1 MTNKRSLTIVIM
13 ALFLGFAI
21 TLSAFSGYIPQ
32 ENATTNYHDHS
43 HTNLA
48 ASTPT
53 LPDEEH
59 VAPTTPTEPTP
70 YDGVPVT
77 PGKINSSNYRSYG
90 FTDDNWSQY
99 NGYYAIR
106 DAKELYGF
114 AALCKSLPTQIVT
127 KKNVMGVVANAVL
140 LSDIVINTSVDSSS
154 NPHFWEPIG
163 ADGYEK
169 KMFAGVFDGNGY
181 SISGFYQNYTD
192 AQVQYGGMFASIGC
206 ATVKNL
212 VIKNS
217 AFYAGI
223 YGGAVIS
230 DYINASVIEGIRID
244 ESVTLFADGASNGF
258 AELEYITGAYD
269 YAPLAKNVYVG
280 TKVIGGAESMTGII
294 AAEVNSSSYYENVY
308 YKPGDLR
315 PFANIYTTERDGSY
329 ASISK
334 SSDAHVCAPIVHNQV
349 NGTCYRSGLSAYTFC
364 AVCEKILSGEKT
376 VLYGHSTDEVFYAPS
391 KTDSGKHDKRCLECT
406 ELFGSA
412 DHRFNGRFDMTCEDC
427 DFSIFTLNP
436 SGTTY
441 ILSCENYTLTHALH
455 LSKSVTIPEG
465 ATFTVS
471 EGITFTMG
479 ESISNRGTIINN
491 GGIRVSTDYY
501 GSGTVICG
509 ENAIYHPKFNEDGF
523 CIFCENEKYPEEP
536 PYRDEYYE
544 ISKVGHLMWFSN
556 FVSAGNTSANARL
569 TADIVF
575 NEGDLSG
582 LNGKTDGYRLW
593 VPIGM
598 TMNHDTGIDSF
609 VQYTGTFDGNGH
621 TISGLYHFDYWSYG
635 GNAGLFSKLGPGGV
649 IKNVTV
655 KDSYFATSSYVGAIL
670 GENLGGT
677 VENCHNVN
685 TTIASAARAGGIVGD
700 ITRGTVKNCTNTG
713 TVKFFMVNP
722 DLAFYFDAF
731 GGIAGNTAGVLE
743 YCTNSGTISG
753 ASMSTVGGISGQ
765 VYQGIVRNNVNE
777 GTINVSESGTN
788 FGGITGYQYHATL
801 SYNINY
807 GTITAPGNLVGG
819 VIGNP
824 LGNGG
829 VFTHNYTVNGQAC
842 GATSRN
848 GCFAITEQELLDGRL
863 AFELGIGQ
871 EIGVDARP
879 YVGGPAVYAYFDTSG
894 ALKYT
899 NDANYTCNHA
909 GGEATC
915 DAQAVCDGCRH
926 PYGEIPTGA
935 HEFKI
940 TGHEDMHYCLVCG
953 GRCGVVAPHSTNY
966 IDYCAV
972 CGDWIG
978 PELAEDG
985 FYEID
990 TFGNLMWFAQQVNAG
1005 NWALN
1010 ARLISNITAKA
1021 SYRTYQWVPIGGSSV
1036 SDTSV
1041 GYEGIFDGQGYTIA
1055 LFPQDML
1062 VEGDAVLGLF
1072 GTLKSGAV
1080 VKNLSVSNRVERT
1093 FSSNGT
1099 NYIYDG
1105 EHTVYFGVI
1114 AGRVLEGAT
1123 VSGCRVANGTVSISN
1138 GVLGGIVGINYGTV
1152 ENCVSYNMTLTGP
1165 AGRVGGIVG
1174 DYNGGT
1180 VENCYTT
1187 HSSIGSTAAGYVGN
1201 TISSEAAVSNERMAS
1216 GEIAFVMNS
1225 YIDDI
1230 DFWYQA
1236 VGTGGPVTKS
1246 EYSNIGKIVYAED
1259 FGLTTLYSNKENEF
1273 TLLFDFVI
1281 ESDETF
1287 IIPIKTTVV
1296 VPAGITLTNNG
1307 TLIKNGSLTGE
1318 GTLDG
1323 LGSFIFTEID
1333 RDILPVVEDIVY
1345 DGENHANEIV
1355 MAVSNV
1361 FSAFGKTFTAS
1372 GFTFHRNFTNVKDVG
1387 HYRIGYLT
1395 EDDEYIVSFNVNPY
1409 VPSEADVSLEYTEAF
1424 YNGQAIEPLAVISGF
1439 DLVLGKDYSIIY
1451 ENNASSGTATAT
1463 IKFRGNFYGTF
1474 TKEFAI
1480 IPVEIGTSAV
1490 VEVPANVTFTG
1501 LELDPIVISVNG
1513 VRLVRDVNYTVTYE
1527 SNVYPGTAT
1536 ATVVGIGDVSGEASF
1551 TFTIVRPSFTVTVLD
1566 QVFTY
1571 NEDVNY
1577 KPFDSTMYEGEGL
1590 VDGHTVI
1597 LGEPLISGG
1606 TDEVITVIKILD
1618 VNGIDVLEY
1627 YDLTVVATG
1636 KYHMF
1641 YDTYRWDNDGY
1652 HWRNCVYDCDEI
1664 ADYEKHHG
1672 GTLTCYD
1679 DAVCI
1684 DCGITYEWATG
1695 EHTYDNGVC
1704 TLCNYEAEY
1713 VMVVDTDGNGQHSGT
1728 ETGFKADYVHNI
1740 FSLPEMQFV
1749 VVKDFEGTFAGVGK
1763 SNTTVTL
1770 DFNGYTIT
1778 MPSSGYGITL
1788 QAENL
1793 IVTFKS
1799 SEEKGG
1805 ILVGYVATGLDS
1817 VTFTLD
1823 NVSHNGTLYNTGT
1836 LYVKGGATLNS
1847 IITNYGTIYL
1857 PVGYDLS
1864 TFTSYAGDGKIYL
1877 GEIQMVYNSEN
1888 KSFECAENHIWNEA
1902 DCETAKTC
1910 STCGKVDGEPLGHA
1924 TSGPAT
1930 CEDDE
1935 YCTRCDTVI
1944 IEKLGHNTVVLP
1956 ATDPTCEEVGYT
1968 EGSKCSVCG
1977 ETLIS
1982 QEEIPALGHKE
1993 SAAVRE
1999 NIIGSDCS
2007 SAGSYDLVVYCSV
2020 CEKELSRTSHTVDSL
2035 GHNHVTVTVEPTCVD
2050 DGYTVERCTVCG
2062 DEKNYTVLNATYQ
2075 HYYEDNTC
2083 IYCKD
2088 TVFPVAIRDEDGNG
2102 KLNGYEYFVTEAN
2115 FHHLFLES
2123 GSYLLVSNATISGI
2137 VGTGLMD
2144 VNIVLDLNGYNLE
2157 TTGDAGNVISIQGTN
2172 FNLTILDNS
2181 DKKTGRISG
2190 EAYVQNS
2197 SLLILD
2203 DVDAS
2208 QLSVSVFENSVLEVK
2223 GNARVAEIRLSGIAK
2238 FPADYPV
2245 DNIEIT
2251 IESTGT
2257 VLHGENELACENG
2270 KILCKGEHAVIGEVA
2285 CEATLE
2291 CENCQYTEYI
2301 DHEYGDIY
2309 TSIEPS
2315 CEVGGEER
2323 ADCQNCDHYN
2333 IYVVD
2338 ALGHSYSVEITPPGC
2353 EEDGYTTHTCST
2365 CGDSYKDNFVSHTGH
2380 DEIVFPGSSPTCL
2393 GVGYTNGLVCRICGD
2408 ILEDRTIIEPT
2419 GHNFVGDRCGQ
2430 PSYCSVCN
2438 ESGGLLDHEF
2448 DENGSCKY
2456 GCGTVVVAQI
2466 GNERYSQLY
2475 KAMQALEPGDIL
2487 VIIANISITDVI
2499 TIPEGATIR
2508 GGEYH
2513 INLGYLYNYGTIESG
2528 TFYCSTSFENYG
2540 TISGGTFTSA
2550 INNREGGVVSG
2561 GTFNNL
2567 LLNHEGGLVKGGTYN
2582 ERLLNRGTVENKA
2595 DNPIAFGENGSWGNS
2610 GTLVCESHM
2619 SNSGPTCSSLP
2630 RCNLCN
2636 EKFGEYLPHVDEN
2649 PANHA
2654 CDVCSAYLGGH
2665 ANEIGDDHL
2674 CDVCKEVVSYCLD
2687 EDLDHYCDTCGEIA
2701 GPCLYN
2707 NYGYC
2712 KVCDLKIK
2720 GQSVN
2725 IGADISMKYFV
2736 EVFDASLVTDKV
2748 LSMEFNFRGDTITV
2762 DGECIDGYYVFTLE
2776 KIAPEHLGDN
2786 IDAYLLI
2793 DGVRAA
2799 SKLGYSVKT
2808 NLTNLLLKH
2817 SDNKALVTLI
2827 HDLLAYGAEAQK
2839 AKNENVNSLVTDGI
2853 EEYTPSEREPQKET
2867 VIENNIDKTAEID
2880 SHETVIGTV
2889 PYIVFTLN
2897 LSTLENVTLNLNG
2910 KEVSASHLVSNGD
2923 GSYLLLTEAIAITKV
2938 SKDITLEITK
2948 DGVSVAKI
2956 TTSIEAYTGSVGT
2969 TDPNKALLLA
2979 LYNLGKSVTEYI
2991 AE

>member
-1 MTNKRSLTIVIM
+1 MSLVLGLAIM
-13 ALFLGFAI
+13 
-21 TLSAFSGYIPQ
+21 LSAFAGFVTPKDTTADAH
-32 ENATTNYHDHS
+32 EHPHVNPAAT
-43 HTNLA
+43 
-48 ASTPT
+48 TPT

-114 AALCKSLPTQIVT
+114 AALCKSLPTQVVT
-127 KKNVMGVVANAVL
+127 KKSVMGVVANAVL

-192 AQVQYGGMFASIGC
+192 TQVQYGGMFASIGC

-217 AFYAGI
+217 AFYAGV
-223 YGGAVIS
+223 YGGSVIS
-230 DYINASVIEGIRID
+230 GHINASVIEGIRID
-244 ESVTLFADGASNGF
+244 ESVTLFADGASSGF

-269 YAPLAKNVYVG
+269 YAPSAKNVYVG
-280 TKVIGGAESMTGII
+280 TTVIGGAESLTGII
-294 AAEVNSSSYYENVY
+294 ASEVHSSSYYENVY

-315 PFANIYTTERDGSY
+315 PFANIYTTEREGSY

-349 NGTCYRSGLSAYTFC
+349 NGTCYRSGLSAYSFC

-391 KTDSGKHDKRCLECT
+391 KTDSGRHDERCLECT

-441 ILSCENYTLTHALH
+441 ILSCENYTLTHSLH

-479 ESISNRGTIINN
+479 ESITNRGTIINN

-536 PYRDEYYE
+536 PYKDEYYE
-544 ISKVGHLMWFSN
+544 ISKIGHLMWFSN

-582 LNGKTDGYRLW
+582 LNGETDGYRLW

-621 TISGLYHFDYWSYG
+621 TISGLYHFDYWSYA
-635 GNAGLFSKLGPGGV
+635 GNAGLFSKLGTGGV

-722 DLAFYFDAF
+722 ELAFYFEAF

-842 GATSRN
+842 GATSRD

-915 DAQAVCDGCRH
+915 DAQAVCDGCRQ

-940 TGHEDMHYCLVCG
+940 TGNEDMHYCLICG

-1021 SYRTYQWVPIGGSSV
+1021 TFRTYQWVPIGGSSV

-1099 NYIYDG
+1099 NYTYDG

-1165 AGRVGGIVG
+1165 EGRVGGIVG

-1180 VENCYTT
+1180 VVNSYTT
-1187 HSSIGSTAAGYVGN
+1187 HSSIGSTVAGYIG
-1201 TISSEAAVSNERMAS
+1201 TAISSEAVSNERMAS
-1216 GEIAFVMNS
+1216 GEIAFAMNS
-1225 YIDDI
+1225 YIDDV

-1236 VGTGGPVTKS
+1236 VGTGGPLTKS
-1246 EYSNIGKIVYAED
+1246 EYGNIGKIVYAED
-1259 FGLTTLYSNKENEF
+1259 FGLTTLYSNKEGEF
-1273 TLLFDFVI
+1273 TILSDFVI
-1281 ESDETF
+1281 ESGETL
-1287 IIPIKTTVV
+1287 IIPTKTTLVIPEGV
-1296 VPAGITLTNNG
+1296 TLTNSG
-1307 TLIKNGSLTGE
+1307 TLVKNGALTGA

-1333 RDILPVVEDIVY
+1333 RDALPVVEDIVY
-1345 DGENHANEIV
+1345 NGENHANEIV
-1355 MAVSNV
+1355 MAVNGV
-1361 FSAFGKTFTAS
+1361 FSAFGKTFTAD
-1372 GFTFHRNFTNVKDVG
+1372 GFTFHRNFTDVIDVG
-1387 HYRIGYLT
+1387 HYRIGYIT
-1395 EDDEYIVSFNVNPY
+1395 ENEEYVVSFNVNPY
-1409 VPSEADVSLEYTEAF
+1409 VASEDEVSLEYTEAF
-1424 YNGQAIEPLAVISGF
+1424 YNGQALEPAVGLSGF
-1439 DLVLGKDYSIIY
+1439 DLELGKDYSVVY
-1451 ENNASSGTATAT
+1451 ENNLSSGTATAT

-1474 TKEFAI
+1474 TREFVI
-1480 IPVEIGTSAV
+1480 KPVEIGTSATI
-1490 VEVPANVTFTG
+1490 ELSENVTFTG
-1501 LELDPIVISVNG
+1501 LELDPVVIIVNG
-1513 VRLVRDVNYTVTYE
+1513 IRLVRDVDYTVTYE
-1527 SNVYPGTAT
+1527 NNIYPGTAT
-1536 ATVVGIGDVSGEASF
+1536 AAVVGIGDVSGEANL
-1551 TFTIVRPSFTVTVLD
+1551 TFTIVKPSFTVTVLD
-1566 QVFTY
+1566 QVFPY
-1571 NEDVNY
+1571 NEDINY
-1577 KPFDSTMYEGEGL
+1577 KPFDNTMYEGEGL
-1590 VDGHTVI
+1590 VPGHTVI
-1597 LGEPLISGG
+1597 LGEPLVSGG
-1606 TDEVITVIKILD
+1606 SNETITVIKILD
-1618 VNGIDVLEY
+1618 ANGIDVLEY

-1652 HWRNCVYDCDEI
+1652 HWRDCVYGCDEV

-1672 GTLTCYD
+1672 GTLTCD
-1679 DAVCI
+1679 ENAVCI
-1684 DCGITYEWATG
+1684 DCGLTYEWATG
-1695 EHTYDNGVC
+1695 EHTYDNGAC
-1704 TLCNYEAEY
+1704 TLCGYESGY
-1713 VMVVDTDGNGQHSGT
+1713 VMVVDTDGNGQHSGN
-1728 ETGFKADYVHNI
+1728 ETGFRADYVHNI

-1763 SNTTVTL
+1763 NDTTVTL

-1778 MPSSGYGITL
+1778 MPSDSYGMVL

-1799 SEEKGG
+1799 SAEKGG
-1805 ILVGYVATGLDS
+1805 LLVGYVATGLDS

-1823 NVSHNGTLYNTGT
+1823 NVSHRGTLYNKGT

-1847 IITNYGTIYL
+1847 DITNYGTIYL
-1857 PVGYDLS
+1857 PAGYDLS
-1864 TFTSYAGDGKIYL
+1864 TFTSYAGDGKLYL
-1877 GEIQMVYNSEN
+1877 GEIQMVYNSES
-1888 KSFECAENHIWNEA
+1888 KSFECAENHVWNEA
-1902 DCETAKTC
+1902 DCDTAKTC
-1910 STCGKVDGEPLGHA
+1910 GTCGKVEGEPLGHA
-1924 TSGPAT
+1924 SSGPAT

-1935 YCTRCDTVI
+1935 YCTRCGEVI
-1944 IEKLGHNTVVLP
+1944 TEKLGHNTVTLP
-1956 ATDPTCEEVGYT
+1956 ASEPTCEDVGYT

-1977 ETLIS
+1977 EIFVA

-1993 SAAVRE
+1993 AEAVRE

-2020 CEKELSRTSHTVDSL
+2020 CGEELSRTSHTVDSL
-2035 GHNHVTVTVEPTCVD
+2035 GHNYVTVTVEATCVD

-2075 HYYEDNTC
+2075 HYYEDNAC
-2083 IYCKD
+2083 IHCGD
-2088 TVFPVAIRDEDGNG
+2088 AVSPVAIKDEDGNG
-2102 KLNGYEYFVTEAN
+2102 KLNGYEYFVTEDTL
-2115 FHHLFLES
+2115 HMLFAES
-2123 GSYLLVSNATISGI
+2123 GTYLLISDAKISGGVCTNSI
-2137 VGTGLMD
+2137 D
-2144 VNIVLDLNGYNLE
+2144 VNVTLDLNGYRLE
-2157 TTGDAGNVISIQGTN
+2157 TIGDVGNVMSIQGDN
-2172 FNLTILDNS
+2172 CNVTILDNS
-2181 DKKTGRISG
+2181 DEKSGRITG
-2190 EAYVQNS
+2190 EAYVHDTC
-2197 SLLILD
+2197 SLLLD
-2203 DVDAS
+2203 GVDAS
-2208 QLSVSVFENSVLEVK
+2208 ALSVMVFENGVLEVK
-2223 GNARVAEIRLSGIAK
+2223 GDAKVSELVLLGIAK

-2245 DNIEIT
+2245 DDIIVT
-2251 IESTGT
+2251 SESSGT
-2257 VLHGENELACENG
+2257 VIHGEHELACEDG
-2270 KILCKGEHAVIGEVA
+2270 KVLCKGEHAIVGEVA
-2285 CEATLE
+2285 CEVTLE

-2301 DHEYGDIY
+2301 DHEYGDTY
-2309 TSIEPS
+2309 TFIEPN
-2315 CEVGGEER
+2315 CEEAGEER
-2323 ADCQNCDHYN
+2323 ADCKNCDHY
-2333 IYVVD
+2333 ISTTID
-2338 ALGHSYSVEITPPGC
+2338 ALGHNYSVAVLPPSC
-2353 EEDGYTTHTCST
+2353 EEDGYTIHTCSA
-2365 CGDSYKDNFVSHTGH
+2365 CGDSYKDNFVSPTGH
-2380 DEIVFPGSSPTCL
+2380 DEIVYPGSSPTCT
-2393 GVGYTNGLVCRICGD
+2393 GVGYTNGLVCRVCGE
-2408 ILEDRTIIEPT
+2408 ILEERRIIEPT
-2419 GHNFVGDRCGQ
+2419 GHNFVGDSCGQ
-2430 PSYCSVCN
+2430 PTYCSVCN
-2438 ESGGLLDHEF
+2438 EAGGLLDHEF
-2448 DENGSCKY
+2448 SEDGSCKY
-2456 GCGTVVVAQI
+2456 GCGTVVVAQV
-2466 GNERYSQLY
+2466 GNERYSELY
-2475 KAMQALEPGDIL
+2475 KAVAALKAGDVL

-2499 TIPEGATIR
+2499 TIPEGTTVR
-2508 GGEYH
+2508 GGDRRIE
-2513 INLGYLYNYGTIESG
+2513 LGYLTNYGTIESG

-2540 TISGGTFTSA
+2540 TISGGTFASA
-2550 INNREGGVVSG
+2550 VNNREGGIVSG
-2561 GTFNNL
+2561 GTFNDL
-2567 LLNHEGGLVKGGTYN
+2567 LLNHEGGLVRGGTYN

-2595 DNPIAFGENGSWGNS
+2595 DNPLVFGENGVWGNS

-2619 SNSGPTCSSLP
+2619 SDSQPTCSSLP
-2630 RCNLCN
+2630 RCKLCN
-2636 EKFGEYLPHVDEN
+2636 EKFGETLPHLDED
-2649 PANHA
+2649 PANHV

-2665 ANEIGDDHL
+2665 VNELGNDHL
-2674 CDVCKEVVSYCLD
+2674 CDVCNEVVSYCLD
-2687 EDLDHYCDTCGEIA
+2687 EDSDHYCDTCGEITGA
-2701 GPCLYN
+2701 CLDN
-2707 NYGYC
+2707 DYGYC

-2725 IGADISMKYFV
+2725 LGADISMKYFV
-2736 EVFDASLVTDKV
+2736 EIFDPSLIENKT
-2748 LSMEFNFRGDTITV
+2748 LEMRFEFLGKSTTLE
-2762 DGECIDGYYVFTLE
+2762 GEYIDGYYVFMLE
-2776 KIAPEHLGDN
+2776 GIAPEHLGEK

-2793 DGVRAA
+2793 DGAIVAE
-2799 SKLGYSVKT
+2799 KLDYSVKT
-2808 NLTNLLLKH
+2808 NLTNLLTKY
-2817 SDNKALVTLI
+2817 SDDEVLVTLI
-2827 HDLLAYGAEAQK
+2827 HDLLAYGAAAQK
-2839 AKNENVNSLVTDGI
+2839 AKDVNTDNLVTEGV
-2853 EEYTPSEREPQKET
+2853 ENHQPSEREPEATT
-2867 VIENNIDKTAEID
+2867 VIENNND
-2880 SHETVIGTV
+2880 SGANIQSADIKVGDMAYMSFVLKLDNTDDVVIK
-2889 PYIVFTLN
+2889 
-2897 LSTLENVTLNLNG
+2897 LNG
-2910 KEVSASHLVSNGD
+2910 AEVSVSDLTDLGEGYYKLTTNGIAFVSVSD
-2923 GSYLLLTEAIAITKV
+2923 GYE
-2938 SKDITLEITK
+2938 LEIIK
-2948 DGVSVAKI
+2948 GGESIAKMIISVESFTYFLSVEENA
-2956 TTSIEAYTGSVGT
+2956 SSPEHEA
-2969 TDPNKALLLA
+2969 LFLA
-2979 LYNLGKSVTEYI
+2979 LYNLGKSAMEYI